1 MTPDEPATT
10 DVLDDLGYVPPEDGA
25 EPLEGDEPLEGLEAP
40 QEPVQAPEIN
50 EAEIAAQY
58 FKKNPQALEMIVR
71 AATPA
76 QTQTQQYEPPQVEKE
91 PDWNDEK
98 YDNSPTGAAEF
109 TRDHN
114 AWQLRQMDSRLAR
127 LDAMAHQSEVTT
139 YTDQLAAHFDVP
151 DDGKVYIRNHFVKN
165 GIQVGSLSEADAE
178 LVAYAAKGYALE
190 KGATKPQATRSR
202 APSATPDAGVPGAGS
217 MLSATDREIF
227 NSMKRAFGHL
237 SDKELMQMVRNNS
250 NV

>member
-10 DVLDDLGYVPPEDGA
+10 DVLDDLGYVPPEDGV
-25 EPLEGDEPLEGLEAP
+25 EPLEGDALEGLETP

-76 QTQTQQYEPPQVEKE
+76 QAQTQHVELPQVEQE
-91 PDWNDEK
+91 PDWNDAK

-114 AWQLRQMDSRLAR
+114 AWQLRQMDNRLAR
-127 LDAMAHQSEVTT
+127 MDAMVHREEVSHAA
-139 YTDQLAAHFDVP
+139 DQIADAFDVP
-151 DDGKVYIRNHFVKN
+151 EEGKGYIKGHLLKH
-165 GIQVGSLSEADAE
+165 GIQVGALSEDDAS
-178 LVAYAAKGYALE
+178 LLAYAAKGYALE